1 LGWRTVT
8 FDLGLRIND
17 LNNLNQLNDP
27 NALSDL
33 SHKNKGR
40 LEMTNTIK
48 NGSKIYFT
56 KDHDMV
62 RRAVGDFV
70 KKEIN
75 PNVDQWEE
83 EGFAPLKDIFKKMG
97 DLGFLGIRYD
107 PIYGGQGLDYWY
119 DTVFLEELG
128 HIKALGLSV
137 AITVQTHMATP
148 AINEFGSD
156 YLKDTFLR
164 AAIAG
169 DLVGAIAVTEPG
181 AGSDVAA
188 IQTTAK
194 KDNGDYVINGS
205 KMYITNGT
213 QADFLTL
220 LARTGDEPGYHSF
233 SLFVVPTDLPGFS
246 VGRKLDKLGIRISDT
261 AELFFDNVRVPAA
274 NLIGKENEGFIY
286 QMMQFQHERFS
297 LLPFACTAAKDIIEM
312 TLEHIRQR
320 VVFGKPLIT
329 KQVLRHRLADWLTEI
344 ECLQQLIYHIVRMK
358 QAGLDATREIS
369 MGKLIASQVLNKVAD
384 GCLQMY
390 GGLGFMNE
398 MLISR
403 YYRDAR
409 GLAIGGGA
417 DEVMRD
423 VIAKMEGY

>member
-1 LGWRTVT
+1 
-8 FDLGLRIND
+8 
-17 LNNLNQLNDP
+17 
-27 NALSDL
+27 
-33 SHKNKGR
+33 
-40 LEMTNTIK
+40 M
-48 NGSKIYFT
+48 YFT

-62 RRAVGDFV
+62 RRAVSDFI

-83 EGFAPLKDIFKKMG
+83 DGLAPLKDLFKKMG

-107 PIYGGQGLDYWY
+107 PRYGGQGLDYWY

-128 HIKALGLSV
+128 HIKALGLST

-148 AINEFGSD
+148 AIAEFGSD
-156 YLKDTFLR
+156 FLKQTYLK

-169 DLVGAIAVTEPG
+169 DMVGAIAVTEPG

-194 KDNGDYVINGS
+194 KDGGDYVINGS

-220 LARTGDEPGYHSF
+220 LARTSDDPGYHSF
-233 SLFVVPTDLPGFS
+233 SLFVVPTDTPGFT

-261 AELFFDNVRVPAA
+261 AELFFDNARIPAD

-297 LLPFACTAAKDIIEM
+297 LLPFACTAARDIIDM
-312 TLEHIRQR
+312 TLDHVRQR
-320 VVFGKPLIT
+320 VVFGKPLIA
-329 KQVLRHRLADWLTEI
+329 KQVLRHRFADWLTEI

-358 QAGLDATREIS
+358 EAGQDATREIS
-369 MGKLIASQVLNKVAD
+369 MGKLMASHVLMKVAD

-390 GGLGFMNE
+390 GGLGFMEE

-423 VIAKMEGY
+423 VISKLEGY